1 MALWVWFPNNSHK
14 VVYSGST
21 PDPATIKCIISVS
34 GLAYLTSTQKGR
46 VQILYDTPIWV
57 GSKSATAS
65 DCKSDSFGN
74 SEIDTHPAHHFH
86 VRVPQ

>member
-21 PDPATIKCIISVS
+21 PGKATIKCRIGVMVAPLPSKQIV
-34 GLAYLTSTQKGR
+34 R
-46 VQILYDTPIWV
+46 VQTSYTAPTWV

-65 DCKSDSFGN
+65 DRKSDSFGN
-74 SEIDTHPAHHFH
+74 SEIDTHPAHQIHG
-86 VRVPQ
+86 RVPQ

>member
-21 PDPATIKCIISVS
+21 PGKATIKCIISVS
-34 GLAYLTSTQKGR
+34 GLAYLTSNQKGR
-46 VQILYDTPIWV
+46 VQILYDTPTWV

-74 SEIDTHPAHHFH
+74 SEIDTHPAHQF
-86 VRVPQ
+86 